1 MKRLLIVNADDCNLT
16 PGVTKAILDCH
27 DRGILTST
35 TFMINLPVETPTVR
49 ALIKRKNL
57 GVGLHLNMTL
67 GQPVSHPKQ
76 IRSLLSSEGRFR
88 KVHEQLA
95 KPPRAG
101 EILTEY
107 QNQIRRFRKI
117 FGRLPTHLDTHHQI
131 HDRPFFFQLLLKT
144 ARKNGLPVRRS
155 QQTLTGIQKSSY
167 KTTDYFF
174 GNLTTEGYWR
184 KEALETILKNLPEGV
199 SEMMCHPGKNDASL
213 KKISSFT
220 AGREVEWHL
229 FRAPFFKQLISRLGV
244 TLTHFGLC
252 YTSRV

>member
-1 MKRLLIVNADDCNLT
+1 MKRSLIVNADDCNLT

-27 DRGILTST
+27 DHGILTST

-49 ALIKRKNL
+49 ALLRRKKL

-67 GQPVSHPKQ
+67 GRPVSHPKQ

-88 KVHEQLA
+88 KLNEQLA
-95 KPPRAG
+95 KPPRAA

-107 QNQIRRFRKI
+107 QNQIRVFRKI

-131 HDRPFFFQLLLKT
+131 HDHPFFFQVLLDLALKN
-144 ARKNGLPVRRS
+144 KLPVRRS
-155 QQTLTGIQKSSY
+155 SAFLSFGDDKVPC
-167 KTTDYFF
+167 KTADYFF
-174 GNLTTEGYWR
+174 GNLTAEGYWR

-199 SEMMCHPGKNDASL
+199 SEIMCHPGKNDRAL
-213 KKISSFT
+213 KAISSFT
-220 AGREVEWHL
+220 QGREVEYQL
-229 FRAPFFKQLISRLGV
+229 FRASFFKQLVSRLGI

-252 YTSRV
+252 YN